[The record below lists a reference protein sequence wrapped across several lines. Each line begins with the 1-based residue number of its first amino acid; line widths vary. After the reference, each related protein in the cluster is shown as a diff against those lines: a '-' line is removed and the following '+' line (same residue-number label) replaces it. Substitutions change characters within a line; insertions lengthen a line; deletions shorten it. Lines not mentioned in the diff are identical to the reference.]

1 MIKKLLNPLVVSA
14 FVLVL
19 MLGSFAH
26 LMYGSC
32 QTTKFHYICQA
43 YWMPDYLPE
52 WMIPERGLSLEDVR
66 SMRTFS
72 GFEQLYEDRIIVSD
86 DYSGKW
92 KAFYRDGSL
101 KSEFLYNDGIPV
113 SEERWE
119 ENGKLSKDKHYS
131 IYDLELKKNKT
142 K

>member
-1 MIKKLLNPLVVSA
+1 
-14 FVLVL
+14 
-19 MLGSFAH
+19 
-26 LMYGSC
+26 
-32 QTTKFHYICQA
+32 
-43 YWMPDYLPE
+43 MPDYLPE